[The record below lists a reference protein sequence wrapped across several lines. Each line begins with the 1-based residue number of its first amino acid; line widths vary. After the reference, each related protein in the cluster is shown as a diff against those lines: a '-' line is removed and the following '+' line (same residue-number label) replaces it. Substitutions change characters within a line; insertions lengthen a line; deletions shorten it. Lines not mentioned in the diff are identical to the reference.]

1 MSHIHRIQWFD
12 QQIRQ
17 LAYPNSRKLAEQFEI
32 SGRQAQRDIEY
43 LTESLR
49 APLQY
54 VAKQRGYIY
63 EDNSF
68 VLPHLYITDEEQ
80 RVLKY
85 LAYRYSHYDY
95 ENAQNIRKVGSL
107 LERFTE
113 QSLTDRELKLP
124 VFEVNAHRIQMM
136 EMLEQAIVARRVLHV
151 LYRNGQDTPQEL
163 YLCPQQLS
171 RRVEDDYL
179 VAAVE
184 GEGRS
189 EYFSLSGIRQLTL
202 TGRVFIPGEDGPA
215 APAEQ
220 TRPLKPFTARIRMN
234 NMPQDSSW
242 GGYRLRT
249 AGEDVYEVDFYD
261 TSAFIAQLLRAEW
274 SVLLSPKWLKDKLR
288 SICETV
294 VSRLDEQE
302 NDK

>member
-17 LAYPNSRKLAEQFEI
+17 MAYPNSSKLAEQFEI
-32 SGRQAQRDIEY
+32 SRRQAQRDIEY
-43 LTESLR
+43 LAESLR
-49 APLQY
+49 APLLY

-68 VLPHLYITDEEQ
+68 ILPHLYITDEEQ

-95 ENAQNIRKVGSL
+95 ENAQSIRKVGGL
-107 LERFTE
+107 LDRFTE
-113 QSLTDRELKLP
+113 QPLADRELKLP
-124 VFEVNAHRIQMM
+124 VFEVNPHRLQIM
-136 EMLEQAIVARRVLHV
+136 EMLEQAILARRVVHV

-163 YLCPQQLS
+163 YLCPLQLS

-179 VAAVE
+179 VAVVE
-184 GEGRS
+184 GDGRS
-189 EYFSLSGIRQLTL
+189 EYYSLSGIRQLTL
-202 TGRVFIPGEDGPA
+202 TGRIFIPGEDGPA
-215 APAEQ
+215 AQAEQ
-220 TRPLKPFTARIRMN
+220 ARPLKPFTARIRMN
-234 NMPQDSSW
+234 SLPQDSLW

-249 AGEDVYEVDFYD
+249 AGEEVYEVDFYD

-274 SVLLSPKWLKDKLR
+274 GAILAPKWLKDKLR
-288 SICETV
+288 SICEETLK
-294 VSRLDEQE
+294 RLDEQE
-302 NDK
+302 NEQ

>member
-17 LAYPNSRKLAEQFEI
+17 LAYPNSSKLAEQFEI
-32 SGRQAQRDIEY
+32 SRRQAQRDIEY

-49 APLQY
+49 APLRY

-95 ENAQNIRKVGSL
+95 ENAQSIRKVGGL

-113 QSLTDRELKLP
+113 QPLTDRELKLP

-136 EMLEQAIVARRVLHV
+136 EMLEQAILARRVVHV

-171 RRVEDDYL
+171 RRVEEDYL
-179 VAAVE
+179 VAVVE
-184 GEGRS
+184 GDGRS

-234 NMPQDSSW
+234 GVPQDSSW
-242 GGYRLRT
+242 GGYRLRM
-249 AGEDVYEVDFYD
+249 AAEEVYEVDFYD
-261 TSAFIAQLLRAEW
+261 TSAFIAQLLQAEW
-274 SVLLSPKWLKDKLR
+274 SALLSPKWLKYKLR
-288 SICETV
+288 SICEAAV
-294 VSRLDEQE
+294 RRLDEQE
-302 NDK
+302 NEQ